1 MNNFVSSKHILIVDD
16 SADLQVLLLQLFKSV
31 GYKISQAYDGRQA
44 LNFLETSN
52 PQPSV
57 VLLDIM
63 MPEMDGIE
71 LKSAMNRDSKLAGI
85 PVIWM
90 SADAGSLNKARAL
103 GGVDFIQKPIRDL
116 DGLISKVE
124 NTQH

>member
-63 MPEMDGIE
+63 MPEM
-71 LKSAMNRDSKLAGI
+71 
-85 PVIWM
+85 
-90 SADAGSLNKARAL
+90 
-103 GGVDFIQKPIRDL
+103 
-116 DGLISKVE
+116 
-124 NTQH
+124 